1 MAPPNDAKLSELT
14 ARMEFL
20 EDKVMTG
27 IEAVRE
33 HQERMCGDISKI
45 KEAVYNPDEGLY
57 ARLRAVEDAR
67 RTSSKFV
74 WLLLTMVLGGLA
86 AAWATT
92 LS

>member
-27 IEAVRE
+27 IEAVRA

-57 ARLRAVEDAR
+57 ARLRAVEDSR

>member
-33 HQERMCGDISKI
+33 HQEGMCGDISKI

-57 ARLRAVEDAR
+57 ARLRAVEDSR
-67 RTSSKFV
+67 RTSSKFI